1 MLLPMHVKEK
11 IKHILV
17 FCVSISLPSV
27 CLAELC
33 VRMWVFLPPRITAF
47 VVCFLVMWLFLD
59 NIVLGLDLM
68 QAKSLCETKNQAD
81 EKDTKV
87 QQDITSYDYQ
97 ELQISTLHNHLDVAM
112 RKKEV
117 LQKGLDQECKQHR
130 ETATVLDRYVE
141 LNRILNI
148 FLQKEKQN
156 TKTVKQQ
163 KTAEGAQNTT
173 EKDGIYWQIM
183 ASKARTKYY
192 TKKAVFYTE
201 YRRVCVKL
209 GVSRHRQNPLKAGG
223 PLAHSSSTS
232 SLKPILSKSFNEY
245 SFS

>member
-1 MLLPMHVKEK
+1 MLLLMNANEK

-17 FCVSISLPSV
+17 LCVSLSLPSV

-33 VRMWVFLPPRITAF
+33 ARMWGFLPPRITTF
-47 VVCFLVMWLFLD
+47 VVCFLVLWLFLD
-59 NIVLGLDLM
+59 NIVLALDLM
-68 QAKSLCETKNQAD
+68 QAKSLCETKKHAD

-87 QQDITSYDYQ
+87 HQDITSYDYQ
-97 ELQISTLHNHLDVAM
+97 ELHISTLHNRLDVAM
-112 RKKEV
+112 RKEEV
-117 LQKGLDQECKQHR
+117 LQKGLNQECKQHR

-156 TKTVKQQ
+156 TQTVKQQQ
-163 KTAEGAQNTT
+163 KTAEGVQNTT
-173 EKDGIYWQIM
+173 EKDGIYWRIM
-183 ASKARTKYY
+183 ANKARTKYY

-201 YRRVCVKL
+201 YHRVCVKL
-209 GVSRHRQNPLKAGG
+209 GVSRHRQT
-223 PLAHSSSTS
+223 LAHSSSAS
-232 SLKPILSKSFNEY
+232 